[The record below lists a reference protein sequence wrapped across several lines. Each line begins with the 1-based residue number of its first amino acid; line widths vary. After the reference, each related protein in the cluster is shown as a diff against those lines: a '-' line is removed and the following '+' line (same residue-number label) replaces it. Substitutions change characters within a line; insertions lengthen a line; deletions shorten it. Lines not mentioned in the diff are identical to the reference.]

1 MQKGEASSSWPE
13 RSKAADRHARM
24 KRVTTTLLR
33 FALERSGT
41 KMILIIGHLR
51 SGKSSLFESLTNSTG
66 YSADGI
72 DSVTKEWQIGK
83 AIIESSLYL
92 FVDTPGLD
100 DPQISNCAILQ
111 EIARLLRMTRDSVS
125 YAGILYVHPVN
136 APFSEEI
143 KRGLLF
149 LDAFCGRDYAPSIT
163 FVTTMWDLQNAK
175 GIIRTNAL
183 VESLMT
189 TKWASFMDRG
199 SRIYHHGR
207 RYDNGEPT
215 LEVFDL
221 ETEAQAR
228 QRTARGR
235 IAHLYPAGQVY
246 APPLI
251 VEELRANTALEET
264 TAGKFLG
271 MKSMELIK
279 AGTFRSNEPPPEGV
293 DWLGYLFAVLKIP
306 VDIVGSWAMSLWS
319 LIDSLKSRLS
329 SIMNPAS
336 IGISIHHLD
345 SQCIEAVISLPG
357 GIKVIVGY
365 GETGPYWRPWS
376 ASDENQTG
384 FAVVDDDFEVFVA
397 EPGFDEEDSHGPE
410 YAAFGRTFD
419 SVLSDFQDDTF
430 QQPEPQA
437 QESTWSFCAVM

>member
-1 MQKGEASSSWPE
+1 
-13 RSKAADRHARM
+13 
-24 KRVTTTLLR
+24 
-33 FALERSGT
+33 
-41 KMILIIGHLR
+41 
-51 SGKSSLFESLTNSTG
+51 
-66 YSADGI
+66 
-72 DSVTKEWQIGK
+72 
-83 AIIESSLYL
+83 
-92 FVDTPGLD
+92 
-100 DPQISNCAILQ
+100 
-111 EIARLLRMTRDSVS
+111 
-125 YAGILYVHPVN
+125 
-136 APFSEEI
+136 
-143 KRGLLF
+143 
-149 LDAFCGRDYAPSIT
+149 
-163 FVTTMWDLQNAK
+163 
-175 GIIRTNAL
+175 
-183 VESLMT
+183 
-189 TKWASFMDRG
+189 
-199 SRIYHHGR
+199 
-207 RYDNGEPT
+207 
-215 LEVFDL
+215 
-221 ETEAQAR
+221 
-228 QRTARGR
+228 
-235 IAHLYPAGQVY
+235 
-246 APPLI
+246 
-251 VEELRANTALEET
+251 
-264 TAGKFLG
+264 
-271 MKSMELIK
+271 MELIK
-279 AGTFRSNEPPPEGV
+279 AGTLRSNEPPPEGV